1 MVEGEVG
8 FHANG
13 DDAGSIGYMEQLR
26 DINEQDSRHDLPG
39 DPLVKEVNALRRIQA
54 QRAVHRELND
64 EVLKFHNERSWDT
77 QPLAGAEADDEPS
90 LL

>member
-26 DINEQDSRHDLPG
+26 DINEQDARHDLSG
-39 DPLVKEVNALRRIQA
+39 DPLVEKVNALGWIKA
-54 QRAVHRELND
+54 QRAVHRDFND
-64 EVLKFHNERSWDT
+64 EMLKFHNERGWDI
-77 QPLAGAEADDEPS
+77 QALAGVEAEEPS
-90 LL
+90 LW